1 MHSKPCR
8 IACLAAGVAA
18 AVALGGCTN
27 YVKKDQF
34 NAAIAKLQNTD
45 QSLQQ
50 QIDSLSQDMKSHFAK
65 YDTEITAMQGRIAV
79 NDIAHFSFNSST
91 LRDQDKPKLDEFAK
105 IMRQYHP
112 DALVTVEGF
121 ADPAGSA
128 AYNKRLGMQRAD
140 AVRDYLVNTDG
151 MTANEVRA
159 VSYGKARNRLVK
171 PGATRAAGQPNR
183 RATLVIDFA
192 GTGNGGATDMGNGTG
207 AGTGAASTGSGGTQS
222 TSGAPTAAPTA
233 P

>member
-1 MHSKPCR
+1 MHSKRYR

-27 YVKKDQF
+27 YVKKSEF

-50 QIDSLSQDMKSHFAK
+50 QINSMSQDMKSHFAK
-65 YDTEITAMQGRIAV
+65 YDTEITAMQGRISV

-121 ADPAGSA
+121 ADSAGSV
-128 AYNKRLGMQRAD
+128 AYNKRLGMQRSD
-140 AVRDYLVNTDG
+140 AVRNYLVDTDG
-151 MTANEVRA
+151 MAASQVRA
-159 VSYGKARNRLVK
+159 VSYGKASNREVK
-171 PGATRAAGQPNR
+171 PGATHAAGQPNR

-192 GTGNGGATDMGNGTG
+192 GTGSPSMDSMG
-207 AGTGAASTGSGGTQS
+207 STPN
-222 TSGAPTAAPTA
+222 AP
-233 P
+233 